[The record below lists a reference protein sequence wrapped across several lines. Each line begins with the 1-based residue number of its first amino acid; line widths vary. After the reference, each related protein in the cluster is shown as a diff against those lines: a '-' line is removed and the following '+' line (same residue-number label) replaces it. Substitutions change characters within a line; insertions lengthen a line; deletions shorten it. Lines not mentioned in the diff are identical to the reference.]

1 LRDLQ
6 SDEMAVFGAANSTWE
21 GARGSDTP
29 TEHGT
34 NYYGDFHFVL
44 DRDKV
49 KDRTVYTATDHGAP
63 RRDPMLTLNDFAFGG
78 KGLTWLKDV
87 KRVSML
93 DAVVNAVR
101 LKTALYGMPL
111 LFEVQIFGGV
121 NIKTDVKELHL
132 SYKVS
137 DTTEQ
142 NIRQFYQ
149 GTTVAISKIDSNPPV
164 GRVFSPGGLTDLD
177 ALAMVAAGHGA
188 GPERQQFEADTAR
201 VTDQMTRTPVR
212 VAYGLA
218 LYIEQAATQG
228 RGGLTAQDIGVLD
241 KSLLR
246 MKAMGKAGATLPD
259 DIKRNLSDRMREAED
274 ALNAAKRPP
283 VLLAPL
289 DTGEL
294 EGMLV

>member
-1 LRDLQ
+1 
-6 SDEMAVFGAANSTWE
+6 MAPPS
-21 GARGSDTP
+21 
-29 TEHGT
+29 
-34 NYYGDFHFVL
+34 
-44 DRDKV
+44 
-49 KDRTVYTATDHGAP
+49 
-63 RRDPMLTLNDFAFGG
+63 RDPMLTLNDFAFGG

-164 GRVFSPGGLTDLD
+164 GRVFSPG
-177 ALAMVAAGHGA
+177 
-188 GPERQQFEADTAR
+188 
-201 VTDQMTRTPVR
+201 
-212 VAYGLA
+212 
-218 LYIEQAATQG
+218 
-228 RGGLTAQDIGVLD
+228 
-241 KSLLR
+241 
-246 MKAMGKAGATLPD
+246 
-259 DIKRNLSDRMREAED
+259 
-274 ALNAAKRPP
+274 RPH
-283 VLLAPL
+283 
-289 DTGEL
+289 
-294 EGMLV
+294 